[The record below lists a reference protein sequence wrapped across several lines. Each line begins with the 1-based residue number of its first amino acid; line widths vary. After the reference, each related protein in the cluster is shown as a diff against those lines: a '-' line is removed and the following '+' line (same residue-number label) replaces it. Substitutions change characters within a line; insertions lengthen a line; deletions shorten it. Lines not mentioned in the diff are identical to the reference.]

1 MRLFVFILFVSFG
14 LTSAAARSA
23 EHLSFVSAPLQ
34 TQTVPELGPEA
45 DIPSLDDLDTLL
57 DTPEGEEGPDGA
69 DDGSGV
75 TALEDDLTGEG
86 AETDRLDGL
95 FAELAVAEGKTQA
108 RIRAHR
114 IQVLWLKSGSDTVDL
129 LMRRA
134 AIALQ
139 QEDLILAQDLL
150 DVVVT
155 LAPEFAEGWNRR
167 ATVFYMKSDFS
178 KSLADIERTLA
189 LEPRHW
195 GALSGLGI
203 IQRRLGQDKRALE
216 TFRRALSIHP
226 GLENASEAIETL
238 EKDAAGEAI

>member
-1 MRLFVFILFVSFG
+1 MAW
-14 LTSAAARSA
+14 SAGR
-23 EHLSFVSAPLQ
+23 LSFLPVVLQ
-34 TQTVPELGPEA
+34 VQTVPDLGPEA

-57 DTPEGEEGPDGA
+57 DTPEGEEGSEGA
-69 DDGSGV
+69 EDGSGV
-75 TALEDDLTGEG
+75 TVLEENLTGEG
-86 AETDRLDGL
+86 AKTAPLDGL
-95 FAELAVAEGKTQA
+95 FDDLAAAEGETQA

-114 IQVLWLKSGSDTVDL
+114 IQLLWLRSGSDTVDL

-134 AIALQ
+134 GTALQ